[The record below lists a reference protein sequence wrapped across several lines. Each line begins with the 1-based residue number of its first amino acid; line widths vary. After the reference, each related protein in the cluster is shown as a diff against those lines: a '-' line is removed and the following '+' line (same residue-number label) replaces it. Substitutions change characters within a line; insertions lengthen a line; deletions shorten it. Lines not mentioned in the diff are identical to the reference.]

1 MSSLTEALSP
11 VSLTA
16 LAEAAA
22 AITSTLKLD
31 SVLQTI
37 ARLACSVTRGEASS
51 VFLLDARSNRLTVVA
66 ATGSRRDAFIG
77 REFDAHLGIPGQ
89 VIRTGT
95 PISIINAWRD
105 NRFVK
110 QIDHLASLRTHSII
124 AAPML
129 HRGEMIGVVEVVNR
143 LDGTDF
149 SASDLKILQVFAT
162 LAAGATQNAR
172 AYADLQLKYE
182 GLRDSVMK
190 KTAII
195 GQSPL
200 LQDVLRLCE
209 RVAPSNATVLLLGQ
223 TGTGKELCARYIH
236 SASRRRHDT
245 FVAVNCA
252 ALSET
257 LLESELFGHE
267 KGAFTD
273 AHGQR
278 RGWFELANRGTLFL
292 DEIGD
297 ISRAT
302 QVKLLRVL
310 QEREFVRVGGNKPIP
325 CDVRIIA
332 ATNRNL
338 KNMMADGLF
347 RDDLYYRLSV
357 FPIRIPSLRERHED
371 IPLLVEHFI
380 KRSADESRLPL
391 VRVSAEAMDLL
402 RRYPWPGNIRE
413 LQNVIERSVLMA
425 DSQQLLP
432 GHLPPDMQA
441 AVAQAPVSEDAN
453 TLQGQERALILK
465 ALAQCE
471 WNQSKAA
478 RTLSISRDYLRHKM
492 KKYGLQKPVAGA
504 PSPADGGR
512 SRRRSESPVMGL
524 AGGSGV

>member
-1 MSSLTEALSP
+1 MSPLAESLSP
-11 VSLTA
+11 ASLTA
-16 LAEAAA
+16 LTEAAA

-37 ARLACSVTRGEASS
+37 ARLACSVTRGEASC
-51 VFLLDARSNRLTVVA
+51 VFLLDARTRRVTVAA

-77 REFDAHLGIPGQ
+77 REFDSNLGIPGQ
-89 VIRTGT
+89 VIRTGS
-95 PISIINAWRD
+95 PISIINASRD

-143 LDGTDF
+143 LDGSDF
-149 SASDLKILQVFAT
+149 SPNDLKILQVFAT

-172 AYADLQLKYE
+172 AYADLQLKYD
-182 GLRDSVMK
+182 GLRESVMK

-200 LQDVLRLCE
+200 MQEVLKLCE
-209 RVAPSNATVLLLGQ
+209 RVAPSNATALLLGQ

-236 SASRRRHDT
+236 SVSRRRHET
-245 FVAVNCA
+245 FVAINCA

-267 KGAFTD
+267 KGSFTD
-273 AHGQR
+273 AHAQR
-278 RGWFELANRGTLFL
+278 RGWFEAANRGTLFL

-310 QEREFVRVGGNKPIP
+310 QEREFVRVGGSKPIP

-357 FPIRIPSLRERHED
+357 FPIRIPSLRERRED
-371 IPLLVEHFI
+371 IPLLVEHFV
-380 KRSADESRLPL
+380 KHSAEAFRVPA
-391 VRVSAEAMDLL
+391 VRVSEPAMDLL
-402 RRYPWPGNIRE
+402 TRYHWPGNIRE

-425 DSQQLLP
+425 DNQQLLP
-432 GHLPPDMQA
+432 GHLPPDIQA
-441 AVAQAPVSEDAN
+441 AVAEVLVSEDVN
-453 TLQGQERALILK
+453 SLQGQERALILK
-465 ALAQCE
+465 ALTQCA

-478 RTLSISRDYLRHKM
+478 RTLGISRDYLRHKI
-492 KKYGLQKPVAGA
+492 KKYGLRKPA
-504 PSPADGGR
+504 SPGDADGE
-512 SRRRSESPVMGL
+512 SCSFSESPVMGY
-524 AGGSGV
+524 AGGSGT